1 MWTQEQITKY
11 CRKRQSSTAQGLPRM
26 SNHATQIVSA
36 VQAGQDDDP
45 ALEESLGFATLTQG
59 HSKLGWLMN
68 LNEVQLIDFAIQIL
82 MIDVI
87 SSATQLPVTLSLYL
101 NAVTQLMSCAALCS

>member
-1 MWTQEQITKY
+1 MKPASVCRVNGVTKHG
-11 CRKRQSSTAQGLPRM
+11 RKRQLHSALHRVYPELSSRM
-26 SNHATQIVSA
+26 SNHATQIAPA

-68 LNEVQLIDFAIQIL
+68 LNEVQLIDFA
-82 MIDVI
+82 M
-87 SSATQLPVTLSLYL
+87 
-101 NAVTQLMSCAALCS
+101 